1 MATIALKRGNCWI
14 IKLEAGDHYIG
25 PYGYECRFSPK
36 QYLLVTGFV
45 VVDIA
50 QEDRWNDCIRVS
62 IPHGTKPEHE
72 PTEILSDKPDPDE
85 WAHLIRK
92 SGGTTAGATTIDM
105 VKDAIDYG
113 KTEKVRE
120 VVEQSKISA
129 INEPLFSLKDVLLFG
144 VSVAAAMF
152 GIMR

>member
-36 QYLLVTGFV
+36 QYLLVTGFA

-50 QEDRWNDCIRVS
+50 QEDKWNDCVRVS
-62 IPHGTKPEHE
+62 IPHGTKPEDE
-72 PTEILSDKPDPDE
+72 PTEILADKPDPDE
-85 WAHLIRK
+85 WVYLIRK
-92 SGGTTAGATTIDM
+92 SGGATAGATTVDM

-113 KTEKVRE
+113 KTE
-120 VVEQSKISA
+120 
-129 INEPLFSLKDVLLFG
+129 
-144 VSVAAAMF
+144 
-152 GIMR
+152 